1 MDAHDRELIALLTAK
16 NNLETFIYDI
26 RDKLEHD
33 SKYKKACSSEEQTK
47 INEKLT
53 EIDVWLSDDG
63 INADVNVYISI
74 IYSSFLSYF
83 VLFHRH

>member
-1 MDAHDRELIALLTAK
+1 LDAHDRELIALLTAK

-33 SKYKKACSSEEQTK
+33 SKYIKACTSEEQTK

-53 EIDVWLSDDG
+53 EIDGWLSDDG

-74 IYSSFLSYF
+74 IYSSFSF
-83 VLFHRH
+83 CFIQ